1 MKLQTSE
8 IWDLYDAHGHK
19 TGMTAE
25 RGAPI
30 PAGYYHPVVHV
41 CLFNEQG
48 QMLIQKRNPDKA
60 LEPGKWDLS
69 AGGAGI
75 AGEQIYQ
82 AAERELYEELGIRM
96 DLSGVT
102 PHVVT
107 FFDSGFDSYYLI
119 NVKEAELSPRINTG
133 ELQAIRF
140 ASEGEIIGMLKEG
153 TFVAFKESFLSLL
166 FSMRTVRG
174 SLAYPT

>member
-1 MKLQTSE
+1 MKLETPE
-8 IWDLYDAHGHK
+8 IWDLYDARGHK
-19 TGMTAE
+19 TAMTAK
-25 RGAPI
+25 RGEPI

-41 CLFNEQG
+41 CLFNERG
-48 QMLIQKRNPDKA
+48 EMLIQKRNPDKA
-60 LEPGKWDLS
+60 LEPDKWDLS

-75 AGEQIYQ
+75 AGEEIYE
-82 AAERELYEELGIRM
+82 AAERELYEELGICM
-96 DLSGVT
+96 DLSDTT

-119 NVKEAELSPRINTG
+119 HVKEEELSPKINTG

-140 ASEGEIIGMLKEG
+140 AAEEEIMSMLKEG
-153 TFVAFKESFLSLL
+153 TFVAFKESFVSLL